1 MSFAFLA
8 AAATDAVARSP
19 MERQARA
26 AGARFE
32 VRDGWNVAV
41 VLRRARRGARRR
53 RLRRLR
59 RTCASTR
66 SQGELPGARA
76 RPRDRRRR
84 QHVAADDARRARSSL
99 GGEAPAGAIEVTTG
113 FAALRL
119 AGPLA
124 RETFARFTAIDLRP
138 QVTKPGDWRPGS
150 VARTPGGI
158 LCEAED
164 RYLMLFGSALGQY
177 VWTVV
182 EDAAAPPRRRPGRRR
197 RARAGGRRVLDI
209 FRKRRMWRPRPDL
222 KKRYDVVIVGGG
234 SHGLATALLPQAA
247 RHHRRRDPREELHRL
262 GRRRPQHDDPAL
274 ELQDARG
281 RALLRRLDQALRGAV
296 ARS

>member
-1 MSFAFLA
+1 MSFAFLTA
-8 AAATDAVARSP
+8 SATDAVARSP

-32 VRDGWNVAV
+32 VRDGWSVAV
-41 VLRRARRGARRR
+41 GYPEEAAALETFAFSDASHLRKYEK
-53 RLRRLR
+53 
-59 RTCASTR
+59 
-66 SQGELPGARA
+66 QGELPALEFGRA
-76 RPRDRRRR
+76 T
-84 QHVAADDARRARSSL
+84 ADGESAWLPMTGTRAL
-99 GGEAPAGAIEVTTG
+99 IVGGEAPPGALDVTTA

-124 RETFARFTAIDLRP
+124 REAFARFTAIDLRP

-182 EDAAAPPRRRPGRRR
+182 EDV
-197 RARAGGRRVLDI
+197 ARHL
-209 FRKRRMWRPRPDL
+209 
-222 KKRYDVVIVGGG
+222 GGG
-234 SHGLATALLPQAA
+234 PVGDDVLV
-247 RHHRRRDPREELHRL
+247 RE
-262 GRRRPQHDDPAL
+262 AS
-274 ELQDARG
+274 
-281 RALLRRLDQALRGAV
+281 RA
-296 ARS
+296 

>member
-1 MSFAFLA
+1 MSFEFLSA
-8 AAATDAVARSP
+8 GATDVVARSP

-41 VLRRARRGARRR
+41 AYRGEADALRTVAYADASH
-53 RLRRLR
+53 LRKYEV
-59 RTCASTR
+59 
-66 SQGELPGARA
+66 QGELPALEFGRA
-76 RPRDRRRR
+76 TVDG
-84 QHVAADDARRARSSL
+84 DAMWLPMTATRALVL

-158 LCEAED
+158 LCEGDD
-164 RYLMLFGSALGQY
+164 RYLMLFGAALGQY

-182 EDAAAPPRRRPGRRR
+182 ADAAGQ
-197 RARAGGRRVLDI
+197 L
-209 FRKRRMWRPRPDL
+209 
-222 KKRYDVVIVGGG
+222 GGG
-234 SHGLATALLPQAA
+234 PVSDDALV
-247 RHHRRRDPREELHRL
+247 REV
-262 GRRRPQHDDPAL
+262 A
-274 ELQDARG
+274 
-281 RALLRRLDQALRGAV
+281 GA
-296 ARS
+296 

>member
-1 MSFAFLA
+1 MSFAFLSPT
-8 AAATDAVARSP
+8 ATDAIARSP

-32 VRDGWNVAV
+32 LRDGWNVATSYANEDV
-41 VLRRARRGARRR
+41 GAVTFADCSHLRKYE
-53 RLRRLR
+53 L
-59 RTCASTR
+59 
-66 SQGELPGARA
+66 QGELPPLAFGRA
-76 RPRDRRRR
+76 TVDGDSTWLPLT
-84 QHVAADDARRARSSL
+84 ATRALIL
-99 GGEAPAGAIEVTTG
+99 GGDLPDRALDVTTA

-138 QVTKPGDWRPGS
+138 HLTGPGDWRPGS

-182 EDAAAPPRRRPGRRR
+182 EDAARH
-197 RARAGGRRVLDI
+197 L
-209 FRKRRMWRPRPDL
+209 
-222 KKRYDVVIVGGG
+222 GGG
-234 SHGLATALLPQAA
+234 PVGYDALV
-247 RHHRRRDPREELHRL
+247 REV
-262 GRRRPQHDDPAL
+262 A
-274 ELQDARG
+274 
-281 RALLRRLDQALRGAV
+281 GA
-296 ARS
+296 